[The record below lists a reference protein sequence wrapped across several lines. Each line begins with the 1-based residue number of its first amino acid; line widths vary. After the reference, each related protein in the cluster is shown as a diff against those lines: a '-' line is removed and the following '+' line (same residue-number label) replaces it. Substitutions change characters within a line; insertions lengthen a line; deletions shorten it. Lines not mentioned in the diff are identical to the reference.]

1 MGCAPAGLDRTGS
14 GRAEALRDRVVVD
27 ASVMAA
33 EAKMITQ
40 GREGLRY
47 FLMKRT
53 LGAAAR
59 PDVSVLNFRNSHIR
73 APARV

>member
-1 MGCAPAGLDRTGS
+1 
-14 GRAEALRDRVVVD
+14 
-27 ASVMAA
+27 MAA

-40 GREGLRY
+40 GREGIVY

-59 PDVSVLNFRNSHIR
+59 VDVSVLNFRNSHI
-73 APARV
+73 PALTRV